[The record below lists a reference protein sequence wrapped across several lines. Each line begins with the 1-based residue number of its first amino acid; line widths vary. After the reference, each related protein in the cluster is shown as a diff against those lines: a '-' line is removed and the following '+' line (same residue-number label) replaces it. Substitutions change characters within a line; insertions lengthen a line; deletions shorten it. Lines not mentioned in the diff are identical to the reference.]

1 MLAPPG
7 AGKGT
12 QGERIAQRYGI
23 PHISTGEMFREEAA
37 RQSRTGERLRGYLN
51 KGDLVPDD
59 LVLELVHDRIVAA
72 DRETGGYV
80 LDGFPRTLPQAEA
93 AAEIGKETGTSAQ
106 AVLYLDAPPD
116 VLIKRLGGRGEH
128 RSDDTEDV
136 IRHRIDVYAQYTRPL
151 LDYYREHGIVITID
165 AARSIDEVSQA
176 IFRAL
181 DDYAP
186 DDGSVIASR

>member
-12 QGERIAQRYGI
+12 QGERIAQRYGV
-23 PHISTGEMFREEAA
+23 PHISTGDMFREEAA
-37 RQSRTGERLRGYLN
+37 RQSPTGERLRGYLN

-72 DRETGGYV
+72 ARETGGYV

-93 AAEIGKETGTSAQ
+93 AAEIGKETGTSPQ
-106 AVLYLDAPPD
+106 AVLYLDAPLD
-116 VLIKRLGGRGEH
+116 VLIKRVGGRGKN
-128 RSDDTEDV
+128 RSDDTEEV
-136 IRHRIDVYAQYTRPL
+136 IRHRIDVYTEYTRPL
-151 LDYYREHGIVITID
+151 LDYYQGRGLVITID
-165 AARSIDEVSQA
+165 AAHSIDDVSQA

-181 DDYAP
+181 DGYAA
-186 DDGSVIASR
+186 DT

>member
-12 QGERIAQRYGI
+12 QGERIAQRYGV
-23 PHISTGEMFREEAA
+23 PHISTGDMFREEAA
-37 RQSRTGERLRGYLN
+37 RQSPTGERLRGYLN

-72 DRETGGYV
+72 ARETGGYV

-93 AAEIGKETGTSAQ
+93 AAEIGKETGTSPQ

-116 VLIKRLGGRGEH
+116 VLIRRLGGRGEN
-128 RSDDTEDV
+128 RSDDIGDV
-136 IRHRIDVYAQYTRPL
+136 IRHRIDVYAEYTRPL
-151 LDYYREHGIVITID
+151 LDYYQGRGLVITID
-165 AARSIDEVSQA
+165 AAQSIDDVSRA

-181 DDYAP
+181 DGYAA
-186 DDGSVIASR
+186 DT

>member
-23 PHISTGEMFREEAA
+23 PHISSGEMFREEVV
-37 RQSRTGERLRGYLN
+37 RQSPRGKRLRAYLDT
-51 KGDLVPDD
+51 GDLVPDD
-59 LVLELVHDRIVAA
+59 LVLELVHDRIVRAA
-72 DRETGGYV
+72 RETGGYV

-93 AAEIGKETGTSAQ
+93 AAEIGRETGTSAQ

-116 VLIKRLGGRGEH
+116 VLIERLAGRGEN
-128 RSDDTEDV
+128 RADDSEEV
-136 IRHRIDVYAQYTRPL
+136 VRHRLKVYSEYTKPL
-151 LDYYREHGIVITID
+151 LDYYTERGMVVRID
-165 AARSIDEVSQA
+165 ASSSVDDVSQE

-181 DDYAP
+181 DGYAA
-186 DDGSVIASR
+186 GS

>member
-12 QGERIAQRYGI
+12 QGERIAERYGV

-37 RQSRTGERLRGYLN
+37 RQSPTGERLRGYLDN
-51 KGDLVPDD
+51 GDLVPDD
-59 LVLELVHDRIVAA
+59 LVVELIHDRIVAA
-72 DRETGGYV
+72 ARDSGGYV

-93 AAEIGKETGTSAQ
+93 AAEIGRETGTGAQ

-116 VLIKRLGGRGEH
+116 VLFKRLAGRGEH
-128 RSDDTEDV
+128 RSDDTDDV
-136 IRHRIDVYAQYTRPL
+136 IRHRIDVYAEHTRPL
-151 LDYYREHGIVITID
+151 LDYYRARGIVVTID
-165 AARSIDEVSQA
+165 AAQSIDEVSQA

-181 DDYAP
+181 DGFTA
-186 DDGSVIASR
+186 GN